1 MRTLAIDIETYCEA
15 ELNKVGQYAY
25 AQDPSFDILLF
36 AYAFDDDDVRV
47 VDLAQG
53 ETIPDEVLRALQDP
67 DVLKTAWNA
76 AFERTCLSAYLGM
89 PMPADQWACT
99 MVHSYY
105 VGLPG
110 SLEKAAK
117 SLRLDIQKDSAG
129 AALIRYFSKPCRAT
143 KSNGGRTR
151 NLPEHDLERW
161 EQFKA
166 YCRRDVEVERAIR
179 KKLEAVPVP
188 DKERRLWAVDQKIN
202 DRGVAIDKDV
212 IKQAIKLNETLQE
225 RLITEA
231 EILTGLDNPNSVSQ
245 LKDWLRQAEGL
256 EIESLNK
263 KAIPKVIAQ
272 AESAVTQRVLE
283 IRQQLAKTSIKK
295 YQAMERALCPDGRI
309 RGLLQFYGA
318 NRTGR
323 WAGRLVQVQNLP
335 RNSMP
340 DLHTAREL
348 LKAGHF
354 DAIEL
359 LWDDPA
365 DVLSQLIRTAII
377 PSPGRRFIVADFSAI
392 EARVVAWLAGEQW
405 RLDVFRGHGKI
416 YEASASQ
423 MFGVPIEKIDKGSE
437 LRQKGKIAEL
447 ALGYGGGVGALK
459 AMGALEMGIEEEEL
473 QELVQRWRA
482 ANPAIVKLWRDLGQ
496 AAIEAVRDQN
506 IVTLQHG
513 ITFWVEGG
521 ILRVKLPSGRVLH
534 YVRPR
539 IEQDPKFGTD
549 IVTYEGYEQGRW
561 GRLKTYGGKLTE
573 NCLAGDTLVLTTRG
587 WVPIKDVRP
596 TDLLWDGVAWV
607 RHQGVVEK
615 GKQLTLTLDGVRLTA
630 DHLVLTTG
638 GWRNASSCKGYYRQ
652 AVTLPHCGSI
662 RRFRRQEVTLASPL
676 RLRQDADHACYRVPK
691 GQVEVVRLQKTGTHK
706 RIAEDTRYVE
716 APGLC
721 CVAINDR
728 PLSPPD
734 PPCLEELRRSGD
746 SSLQSL
752 ANVRGVLGRH
762 GAVVQTGADPRS
774 DRRQRQLHSGQLSL
788 GHPQETKPQ
797 STEQPLHPNALG
809 TDDRLGG
816 FREVG
821 HRGDDP
827 AVSPQRGG
835 SYGPFIPAPGRYEPV
850 YDIVNAGPRQRFV
863 VLGASGPFIVHNC
876 TQAVARDCLAE
887 AILRLDAA
895 GYDIAFHVHD
905 EVVIDAHPNA
915 NPEEVAAIMSAP
927 IEWAPDLPLAADAFE
942 AEYYRKD

>member
-1 MRTLAIDIETYCEA
+1 MRTLAIDIETYCDA

-117 SLRLDIQKDSAG
+117 SLKLDIQKDAAG

-212 IKQAIKLNETLQE
+212 VGQAIKLNETLQE
-225 RLITEA
+225 QLIAEA

-245 LKDWLRQAEGL
+245 LKEWLQQAEGL

-340 DLHTAREL
+340 DLHIAREL
-348 LKAGHF
+348 LKAGRLE
-354 DAIEL
+354 AIEL

-377 PSPGRRFIVADFSAI
+377 PSPGRRFVVADFSAI

-405 RLDVFRGHGKI
+405 RLDVFRDHGKI

-447 ALGYGGGVGALK
+447 ALVT
-459 AMGALEMGIEEEEL
+459 
-473 QELVQRWRA
+473 A
-482 ANPAIVKLWRDLGQ
+482 AA
-496 AAIEAVRDQN
+496 
-506 IVTLQHG
+506 
-513 ITFWVEGG
+513 
-521 ILRVKLPSGRVLH
+521 
-534 YVRPR
+534 
-539 IEQDPKFGTD
+539 
-549 IVTYEGYEQGRW
+549 
-561 GRLKTYGGKLTE
+561 
-573 NCLAGDTLVLTTRG
+573 
-587 WVPIKDVRP
+587 
-596 TDLLWDGVAWV
+596 
-607 RHQGVVEK
+607 
-615 GKQLTLTLDGVRLTA
+615 
-630 DHLVLTTG
+630 
-638 GWRNASSCKGYYRQ
+638 
-652 AVTLPHCGSI
+652 
-662 RRFRRQEVTLASPL
+662 
-676 RLRQDADHACYRVPK
+676 
-691 GQVEVVRLQKTGTHK
+691 
-706 RIAEDTRYVE
+706 
-716 APGLC
+716 
-721 CVAINDR
+721 
-728 PLSPPD
+728 
-734 PPCLEELRRSGD
+734 
-746 SSLQSL
+746 
-752 ANVRGVLGRH
+752 
-762 GAVVQTGADPRS
+762 
-774 DRRQRQLHSGQLSL
+774 
-788 GHPQETKPQ
+788 
-797 STEQPLHPNALG
+797 
-809 TDDRLGG
+809 
-816 FREVG
+816 
-821 HRGDDP
+821 
-827 AVSPQRGG
+827 
-835 SYGPFIPAPGRYEPV
+835 
-850 YDIVNAGPRQRFV
+850 
-863 VLGASGPFIVHNC
+863 
-876 TQAVARDCLAE
+876 
-887 AILRLDAA
+887 
-895 GYDIAFHVHD
+895 
-905 EVVIDAHPNA
+905 
-915 NPEEVAAIMSAP
+915 
-927 IEWAPDLPLAADAFE
+927 
-942 AEYYRKD
+942 

>member
-1 MRTLAIDIETYCEA
+1 MKTLAIDIETYCEA
-15 ELNKVGQYAY
+15 ELDKTGQYAY
-25 AQDPSFDILLF
+25 AQDPTFEILLF

-76 AFERTCLSAYLGM
+76 AFERTCLSVYLGT

-110 SLEKAAK
+110 SLEKAAR
-117 SLRLDIQKDSAG
+117 SLKLGVQKDSAG

-166 YCRRDVEVERAIR
+166 YCRQDVEVERTIR
-179 KKLEAVPVP
+179 KRLETVPVP

-212 IKQAIKLNETLQE
+212 VRQAIKLNETLQE
-225 RLITEA
+225 RLIAEA

-348 LKAGHF
+348 LKAGHLE
-354 DAIEL
+354 AIEL

-405 RLDVFRGHGKI
+405 RLDVFRDHGKI

-482 ANPAIVKLWRDLGQ
+482 ANPAIVQLWRDLGQ

-539 IEQDPKFGTD
+539 IEQDPKFGAD

-561 GRLKTYGGKLTE
+561 SRLKTYGGKLTE

-615 GKQLTLTLDGVRLTA
+615 GKQPTLTLDGVRLTA

-652 AVTLPHCGSI
+652 AVTLPHCGSV

-706 RIAEDTRYVE
+706 RIAEDTRHVE

-728 PLSPPD
+728 PLSPPN
-734 PPCLEELRRSGD
+734 PPCLEELRRSGN

-774 DRRQRQLHSGQLSL
+774 DRRQRQLHSGQLPL

-809 TDDRLGG
+809 ADDRLGG
-816 FREVG
+816 VREVG

-827 AVSPQRGG
+827 AVSPQQRG
-835 SYGPFIPAPGRYEPV
+835 SCEPFIPAPGRYEPV

-863 VLGASGPFIVHNC
+863 VLGDSGPFIVHNC